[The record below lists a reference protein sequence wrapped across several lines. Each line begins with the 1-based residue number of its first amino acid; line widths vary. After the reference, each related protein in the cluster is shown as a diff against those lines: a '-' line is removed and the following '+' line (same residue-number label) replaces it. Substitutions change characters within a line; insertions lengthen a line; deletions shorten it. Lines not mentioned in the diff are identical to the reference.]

1 MKKIEKGL
9 DLAMRTIMSA
19 VMLVLVIFGTYQIF
33 TRWILHNPSTF
44 TEELLRYLLIWAG
57 MIGAAYCFFH
67 DTHIK
72 LTLLTG
78 KMHGLPLTIVNVF
91 SEVIVVIFVVFVYI
105 WGGGQMAI
113 QNATQPT
120 AVLRLPMGLIYGC
133 LPVTGVMVILSK
145 ILRYISL
152 YVNRKEARKNA
163 EEGGNNA

>member
-1 MKKIEKGL
+1 MKKVEKAL
-9 DLAMRTIMSA
+9 DLTMRTIMSA

-33 TRWILHNPSTF
+33 TRWILNDPSTF

-72 LTLLTG
+72 LTLLTS

-91 SEVIVVIFVVFVYI
+91 SEIIVVAFVVFVYI
-105 WGGGQMAI
+105 WGGGQMAVK
-113 QNATQPT
+113 NATQLT
-120 AVLRLPMGLIYGC
+120 AVLRIPMSLIYGC
-133 LPVTGVMVILSK
+133 LPLTGVMVILSK

-152 YVNRKEARKNA
+152 YLNRKEAKKAAR
-163 EEGGNNA
+163 EGGNNA

>member
-1 MKKIEKGL
+1 MKKLEKGL
-9 DLAMRTIMSA
+9 DLVMRTIMSA

-33 TRWILHNPSTF
+33 TRWVLNNPSTF

-72 LTLLTG
+72 LTLLTS
-78 KMHGLPLTIVNVF
+78 KLHGVPLTIVNVF
-91 SEVIVVIFVVFVYI
+91 SEIMVVVFVVFVYI

-113 QNATQPT
+113 RNASQLT
-120 AVLRLPMGLIYGC
+120 AVLRLPMSLIYGC
-133 LPVTGVMVILSK
+133 LPVTGIMVILSK

-152 YVNRKEARKNA
+152 YLKYKEDKKT
-163 EEGGNNA
+163 EKGGQKE

>member
-1 MKKIEKGL
+1 MKKLEKGL
-9 DLAMRTIMSA
+9 DLVMRTIMSC
-19 VMLVLVIFGTYQIF
+19 VMVILVIFGTYQIF

-72 LTLLTG
+72 LTLFTS

-91 SEVIVVIFVVFVYI
+91 TEIIVVAFVVFVYI

-113 QNATQPT
+113 KNAAQPT

-133 LPVTGVMVILSK
+133 LPVTGIMVILSK

-152 YVNRKEARKNA
+152 FLNRKNNKKNDA
-163 EEGGNNA
+163 EGGNNE

>member
-1 MKKIEKGL
+1 
-9 DLAMRTIMSA
+9 MSA

-33 TRWILHNPSTF
+33 TRWILNNPSTF

-67 DTHIK
+67 DVHIK
-72 LTLLTG
+72 LTLFTS
-78 KMHGLPLTIVNVF
+78 KMHGVPLLIVNIF
-91 SEVIVVIFVVFVYI
+91 SEIMVVAFVVFVYI

-113 QNATQPT
+113 KNATQLT
-120 AVLRLPMGLIYGC
+120 AVLRIPMSLIYGC

-152 YVNRKEARKNA
+152 YTQYKEKKAA
-163 EEGGNNA
+163 EKGGNDA

>member
-1 MKKIEKGL
+1 MKKVEKVL
-9 DLAMRTIMSA
+9 DA
-19 VMLVLVIFGTYQIF
+19 VMRFLMAIAMLTLLVFGTWQIF
-33 TRWILHNPSTF
+33 TRWILGNPSTF

-145 ILRYISL
+145 ILRCISL

>member
-1 MKKIEKGL
+1 MKKLEKGL
-9 DLAMRTIMSA
+9 DLVMRTIMSS

-33 TRWILHNPSTF
+33 TRWILNDPSTF

-72 LTLLTG
+72 LTLVTDKL
-78 KMHGLPLTIVNVF
+78 HGLPKTIVSVF
-91 SEVIVVIFVVFVYI
+91 SEIMVVAFVIFVYI

-113 QNATQPT
+113 KNASQLT

-152 YVNRKEARKNA
+152 YLKMKENKKAAK
-163 EEGGNNA
+163 GGNEA

>member
-9 DLAMRTIMSA
+9 DLVMRTIMSS
-19 VMLVLVIFGTYQIF
+19 VMVVLVVFGTYQIF

-57 MIGAAYCFFH
+57 MIGAAYCFFR
-67 DTHIK
+67 DSHIK
-72 LTLLTG
+72 LTLLTS
-78 KMHGLPLTIVNVF
+78 KMHGLTLTIVNVF
-91 SEVIVVIFVVFVYI
+91 TEIVVVAFVVFVYI

-152 YVNRKEARKNA
+152 YLNRKEARQNTEK
-163 EEGGNNA
+163 GGNEA